1 MTEKKVTHQR
11 ERRFTQRFRIPDGL
25 IYFRK
30 LRKINWLN
38 QFHGPYVLNDI
49 ASNSASFECQE
60 DIGIKKLVELK
71 ISSPH
76 FQKDVSVKGHVIRRS
91 DPEEGG
97 DIIYVVQ
104 FSPFGEGPEYN
115 THMSRND
122 MRAFIKAVQVN
133 GNF

>member
-1 MTEKKVTHQR
+1 MSQSETNSRK

-38 QFHGPYVLNDI
+38 NFNGPFILNDI
-49 ASNSASFECQE
+49 ASNSASFECQQ

-76 FQKDVSVKGHVIRRS
+76 SQKEVTVKGQIIRKS
-91 DPEEGG
+91 ESIDSGEF
-97 DIIYVVQ
+97 IYVVQ
-104 FSPFGEGPEYN
+104 FTPFGEGPQYN
-115 THMSRND
+115 THMSRD
-122 MRAFIKAVQVN
+122 EMRAFIKAVQEN